1 MRSRWWRVGGGLIAL
16 LLLAPQGGLTQ
27 QASDERNTRRFESLH
42 KDLEALKVGQ
52 KAMLD
57 ELQEMKKL
65 LSSRGEAR
73 GDERSPMRDINTIL
87 SVGDA
92 FSKGD
97 KQATL
102 TLVEC
107 TDYQ

>member
-27 QASDERNTRRFESLH
+27 QASDERNTLRFESLQ
-42 KDLEALKVGQ
+42 KDIEALKAGQ

-73 GDERSPMRDINTIL
+73 GMSARPCVTSTPSSVSETRSPR
-87 SVGDA
+87 
-92 FSKGD
+92 
-97 KQATL
+97 ATSRR
-102 TLVEC
+102 
-107 TDYQ
+107 

>member
-57 ELQEMKKL
+57 ELQEMKKRL
-65 LSSRGEAR
+65 FAIIEA
-73 GDERSPMRDINTIL
+73 
-87 SVGDA
+87 SV
-92 FSKGD
+92 
-97 KQATL
+97 
-102 TLVEC
+102 
-107 TDYQ
+107 